1 MSRLGQCQRK
11 ESGFSRQVI
20 VGVSGLTGTS
30 RSFAKHAFGTEPA
43 ARGAAF
49 LGGFASLTL
58 IGVGAVDDFGAAQ
71 LELIAAGSA
80 ADAAEHS
87 PPSFRVGRDG

>member
-1 MSRLGQCQRK
+1 M
-11 ESGFSRQVI
+11 I
-20 VGVSGLTGTS
+20 VGVSGLIGTS
-30 RSFAKHAFGTEPA
+30 RSFAKHAFGTA

-58 IGVGAVDDFGAAQ
+58 IGVGDVDDFGAAQ
-71 LELIAAGSA
+71 LELIAAG
-80 ADAAEHS
+80 DAAEHS